1 MHTHLRSM
9 HNVNLC
15 KRNAD
20 EETSGINTSNI
31 SEISS
36 RASSSSCSEKKI
48 QITEYF
54 SDQIDTSLPAILSRM
69 TASDGIPFSLFCTSN
84 DLRMLLISKGHKEV
98 PKSPNTIRKLVFEYG
113 QKICKQITQEMKN
126 VSANGFSLTWKILII
141 RF

>member
-1 MHTHLRSM
+1 MQMKKLVELIHQIYLKYHQEHRLR
-9 HNVNLC
+9 HAV
-15 KRNAD
+15 K
-20 EETSGINTSNI
+20 
-31 SEISS
+31 
-36 RASSSSCSEKKI
+36 KKI

-126 VSANGFSLTWKILII
+126 VSANGFSSTWKILII